1 MGGVYVKL
9 MVGEKV
15 ANKISLSPELSNRK
29 VQRINRNLQES
40 LVKKSAVYSKKKT
53 MTISTGLFDIWAQEI
68 DTIDGVK

>member
-9 MVGEKV
+9 MVGVKV

-29 VQRINRNLQES
+29 VQRINRNLRES
-40 LVKKSAVYSKKKT
+40 LVKKSAVYFKKKN